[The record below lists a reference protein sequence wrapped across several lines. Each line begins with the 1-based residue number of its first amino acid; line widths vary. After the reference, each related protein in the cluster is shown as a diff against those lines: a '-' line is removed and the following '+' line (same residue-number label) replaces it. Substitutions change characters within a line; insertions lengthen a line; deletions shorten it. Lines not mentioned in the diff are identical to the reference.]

1 MPTEALSN
9 DPVVAVVDV
18 MEFRRAL
25 VVHFLRNWAADRRL
39 ELLSFAPEQ
48 AHALLRDSNACKLII
63 FNAGAA
69 SCASPDTISEIR
81 ILRALA
87 PATPLVVIADEE
99 IPDDVVI
106 VLQSGAEGY
115 LSNQSTPDLVLRA
128 LSFVLEGGTYFPR
141 SAVTPHPFPGG
152 ASLKAVTE
160 ASRAEPHTAVSAF
173 SASTAEQSP
182 VDSHLSELSERQRAI
197 LEGLCRGE
205 PNKIIG
211 RALNLP
217 ESTVKVHVREI
228 MRKLSVSNRTQ
239 VAVVISRMRG
249 ASIDAHGDDGQGEE
263 LLNAKS
269 RQQAPPICP
278 EAPAEVTKP
287 CAANDGLLN
296 GFGYQKNARVESQS
310 VRAVPLGLARRGTGG

>member
-25 VVHFLRNWAADRRL
+25 VVHFLRNWAADRKL

-48 AHALLRDSNACKLII
+48 AHALLRDSSACKLII

-87 PATPLVVIADEE
+87 PATPLVVMADEE
-99 IPDDVVI
+99 IPDDVV
-106 VLQSGAEGY
+106 VVMQSGAEGY
-115 LSNQSTPDLVLRA
+115 LSNQSAPDLVLRA

-141 SAVTPHPFPGG
+141 SAVTLHPFPGG

-160 ASRAEPHTAVSAF
+160 ASRAELHVAGSAF
-173 SASTAEQSP
+173 SASTAEQSS

-217 ESTVKVHVREI
+217 NPR
-228 MRKLSVSNRTQ
+228 
-239 VAVVISRMRG
+239 
-249 ASIDAHGDDGQGEE
+249 
-263 LLNAKS
+263 
-269 RQQAPPICP
+269 
-278 EAPAEVTKP
+278 
-287 CAANDGLLN
+287 
-296 GFGYQKNARVESQS
+296 
-310 VRAVPLGLARRGTGG
+310 